1 MLCKRISIILFV
13 SFIAFIIFG
22 FILCFICPNK
32 FLRSKDKICK
42 RFLVK
47 PQRSERIDRSE
58 VGLLLNDSSD
68 EKLIPFNNL
77 ILEHFIKRGR
87 FSSIHQG
94 IFNQTKV
101 AIKILPNFNSN
112 GEEKSLFLNEK
123 SIYSLPFMEH
133 QNILK

>member
-1 MLCKRISIILFV
+1 LLCKRISIILFV

>member
-1 MLCKRISIILFV
+1 LLCKRISIILFV
-13 SFIAFIIFG
+13 SILAFIIFI
-22 FILCFICPNK
+22 FIVYFIYRNK
-32 FLRSKDKICK
+32 FLRSKDKIWK
-42 RFLVK
+42 RFFVK
-47 PQRSERIDRSE
+47 RQRSESIDRPE
-58 VGLLLNDSSD
+58 GRLLLNDSSD

-112 GEEKSLFLNEK
+112 GEEKNLFLNEK